1 MKNELSRS
9 FDNND
14 VLLEI
19 NNILDF
25 SFGNDKNVEKSEDV
39 NMVDIKPNNIKIEE
53 EEEKQIFKNKK
64 NYTKVVKN
72 PLSPNKYFI
81 LKDSTFSEST
91 QILICRKR
99 KRKIELIGNEKKKI
113 KKNKFFKKSFPYG
126 NSFLR
131 NKSENIYGIYEKMMN
146 IKEDSIDN
154 NRNND
159 EDNNDEMNNIS
170 NSKGYNFNN
179 DYNFVLHKLK
189 KINLNKI
196 D

>member
-25 SFGNDKNVEKSEDV
+25 SFGNDRNVEKNEDV
-39 NMVDIKPNNIKIEE
+39 NMIDIKPNNIKIEE
-53 EEEKQIFKNKK
+53 EEKQIFKNKK
-64 NYTKVVKN
+64 NFIKVVKN
-72 PLSPNKYFI
+72 PLSPNKYFN
-81 LKDSTFSEST
+81 LNESTFSEST
-91 QILICRKR
+91 QLLICRKR
-99 KRKIELIGNEKKKI
+99 KRKIELIGTEKMKI
-113 KKNKFFKKSFPYG
+113 KKNKYLKKSFPYG

-154 NRNND
+154 NKNND
-159 EDNNDEMNNIS
+159 EDCNDETNNIS
-170 NSKGYNFNN
+170 NSKGYNFNK

>member
-1 MKNELSRS
+1 MKNELSKS
-9 FDNND
+9 FDSNG

-25 SFGNDKNVEKSEDV
+25 SFGNDRNADKKEDV
-39 NMVDIKPNNIKIEE
+39 NMIDIKANNMKI
-53 EEEKQIFKNKK
+53 EEEKQIFKNTK
-64 NYTKVVKN
+64 NFTKVVKS
-72 PLSPNKYFI
+72 PLSPNKYFN
-81 LKDSTFSEST
+81 LKESIFSERT
-91 QILICRKR
+91 QFLICRKR
-99 KRKIELIGNEKKKI
+99 KRKIELIGTEKKKV
-113 KKNKFFKKSFPYG
+113 KKNKYFKKSFPYN

-131 NKSENIYGIYEKMMN
+131 NKSENIYSIYEKMMN
-146 IKEDSIDN
+146 IKEDSFDN
-154 NRNND
+154 NKNND
-159 EDNNDEMNNIS
+159 EDNNDEINNIS